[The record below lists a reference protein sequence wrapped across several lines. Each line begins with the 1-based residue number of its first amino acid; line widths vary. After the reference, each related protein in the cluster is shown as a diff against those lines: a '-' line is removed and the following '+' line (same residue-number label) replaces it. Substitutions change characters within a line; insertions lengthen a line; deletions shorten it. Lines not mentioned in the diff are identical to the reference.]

1 MSETKES
8 KSNSTLRNIGLL
20 LLLVVAGVIGKQI
33 LGPLTADAIRK
44 STSQEKLTVTDIPA
58 LCDEVNKG
66 LPTVVNEFFA
76 WDRLVPNES
85 GATMQVHLT
94 KHTVQ
99 DITVDQFREEMKTLV
114 SPRMKSDPT
123 MKRLFDSGLS
133 LQCDYTE
140 KNGAFVCSFTID
152 P

>member
-1 MSETKES
+1 MSEAKED

-20 LLLVVAGVIGKQI
+20 LVVAVAAVIGKQI
-33 LGPLTADAIRK
+33 LGPITANAIRK
-44 STSQEKLTVTDIPA
+44 SMSHEQLTLADVPA

-66 LPTVVNEFFA
+66 LPTVVNEFFT
-76 WDRLVPNES
+76 WDTLVPNES

-99 DITVDQFREEMKTLV
+99 DIQVDQFRDEMKTLV
-114 SPRMKSDPT
+114 SPNMKSDPT

-133 LQCDYTE
+133 LQCDYTD
-140 KNGAFVCSFTID
+140 KNGAFVCSFTIA